1 MKEYIITY
9 KDWDGFEKNTVINAN
24 DRDEAYRRF
33 KERNPLGTI
42 KSCETG
48 KEGCLK
54 YILIVAGVIIVLF
67 LLLKGC

>member
-9 KDWDGFEKNTVINAN
+9 RDWDCFEKNTVINAYN
-24 DRDEAYRRF
+24 KEDAQERF
-33 KERNPLGTI
+33 KERHLSAII
-42 KSCETG
+42 KSCYTG

-54 YILIVAGVIIVLF
+54 YVLIVVGIIIVLS